1 MLFYLK
7 RFSAALVVNKR
18 WASIIPMSLLVYFA
32 YAAIVDVRFTITQAL
47 EPYNP
52 AIPLAVAHNPV
63 QTIEF
68 RSIVNQP
75 GLLFLEGF
83 SLKQI
88 QKKIAI
94 LQEYTGFADE
104 NQLSR
109 FINESM
115 SLGLAPGDRLDIAF
129 NGGSPAIGK
138 LLVDYYS
145 HRLLTRIEDGLIRS
159 KSDSKTSDQRPAL
172 KGEIIISTQRIL
184 WDNDR
189 LVPLVL
195 ILIAS
200 TLFTLILVTY
210 IEFTNPAFKSEREMA
225 QYLGIP
231 VLGIVPDVDSIASTM
246 PKKLT

>member
-1 MLFYLK
+1 MSFYLK
-7 RFSAALVVNKR
+7 RFSADLVANKR
-18 WASIIPMSLLVYFA
+18 WALIIPLSLLIYLVYG
-32 YAAIVDVRFTITQAL
+32 AIVDVRFSITQGL
-47 EPYNP
+47 GPYNP
-52 AIPLAVAHNPV
+52 GIPLAVAHNPM

-68 RSIVNQP
+68 RSIVSQP
-75 GLLFLEGF
+75 SLLFLEGF

-88 QKKIAI
+88 QKKVAI
-94 LQEYTGFADE
+94 LQNHAQFADE

-115 SLGLAPGDRLDIAF
+115 SLGLAEGDRLDIAF
-129 NGGSPAIGK
+129 KGDNPTTGK

-159 KSDSKTSDQRPAL
+159 KGDLTTSRQRPEL
-172 KGEIIISTQRIL
+172 KGEMVISTQRTL
-184 WDNDR
+184 WDNNR

-195 ILIAS
+195 VLIVS
-200 TLFTLILVTY
+200 TLFTLILVAY

-231 VLGIVPDVDSIASTM
+231 VLGIVPNIDRIASTM
-246 PKKLT
+246 PTKSS